1 MQCGDKVYFVLAAYV
16 FRCERR
22 RIERIEMSKW
32 YLGGDVHEGWR
43 RNAVGQQRN
52 RKNLGKQAGQSKRE
66 QGFRRGKGF

>member
-1 MQCGDKVYFVLAAYV
+1 
-16 FRCERR
+16 
-22 RIERIEMSKW
+22 MSKW